1 MVLKIGA
8 IGCSDVAK
16 RQLFPAIDSSQLAN
30 VEYIGSRSLKKAE
43 EWAKKYGCSKF
54 GTYDD
59 VIDSNIDAVYISLP
73 IGLHEEWTLKA
84 AKAGKHVLCEKSST
98 TSYESAKKMVKTG
111 KENNIRI
118 LEGFAFRFHP
128 QHKQIR
134 ELICREIGELHN
146 FYGIYGFP
154 LPLEDNI
161 RWKKELGGGVLNDVS
176 CYPIYASRLVFQSE
190 PISVLSHLE
199 FDKKFDVDK
208 SADIILKYPNEKTAF
223 VSSGFNNY
231 YQSKYSVWGSKA
243 RISTKRAYAV
253 PRDYKTSVYLDKND
267 KISETII
274 PPVNQFAIMFDIFCN
289 VITNN
294 IKNPYDFENDLLEQ
308 AKLMESIRISSHEK
322 RLVPLS
328 EIK

>member
-16 RQLFPAIDSSQLAN
+16 RQFFPAINSSQLAN

-118 LEGFAFRFHP
+118 LEEFAFRFHP
-128 QHKQIR
+128 QHEQIR

-208 SADIILKYPNEKTAF
+208 SADVILKYPNEKTAF

-253 PRDYKTSVYLDKND
+253 PRDYKTSIYLDKND

>member
-16 RQLFPAIDSSQLAN
+16 RQFFPAINSSQLAN

-43 EWAKKYGCSKF
+43 EWAKKYGCSEF
-54 GTYDD
+54 GSYDD
-59 VIDSNIDAVYISLP
+59 VINSDVDAVYIPLP

-84 AKAGKHVLCEKSST
+84 ANAGKHVLCEKSST
-98 TSYESAKKMVKTG
+98 TSYESAKKIVKAG
-111 KENNIRI
+111 KKNNIRI

-128 QHKQIR
+128 QHEQIR
-134 ELICREIGELHN
+134 ELICNELGELHN

-154 LPLEDNI
+154 PPPEDNI
-161 RWKKELGGGVLNDVS
+161 RWKKELGGGVLNDVA

-208 SADIILKYPNEKTAF
+208 SADVILKYPNEKTAF

-253 PRDYKTSVYLDKND
+253 PHDYKTSVYLDKND

-274 PPVNQFAIMFDIFCN
+274 PPVDQFAIMFDIFCN

-308 AKLMESIRISSHEK
+308 AKLMESIRISSREK
-322 RLVPLS
+322 RLVLLS

>member
-16 RQLFPAIDSSQLAN
+16 RQLFPAVDSSQLAN

-43 EWAKKYGCSKF
+43 EWAKKYGCNKF

-134 ELICREIGELHN
+134 ELICRETGELHN
-146 FYGIYGFP
+146 FYGIYGLP

-274 PPVNQFAIMFDIFCN
+274 PPVDQFAIMFDIFCN

>member
-16 RQLFPAIDSSQLAN
+16 RQFFPAINSSQLAN

-98 TSYESAKKMVKTG
+98 TSYESAKKMVKTC

-208 SADIILKYPNEKTAF
+208 SADVILKYPNEKTAF

-253 PRDYKTSVYLDKND
+253 PRDYKTSIYLDKND